1 MTKSIHRSL
10 AAVLAIACALAA
22 CDRSRPANA
31 KGQWAPTTVSGLTL
45 SSPGR
50 LLRITTEVPAALD
63 PAVRDAVQRID
74 SHGRS
79 QGEAEIRVSRVTYT
93 PGVALSLRNSAQGA
107 VDAMRANPAVAGM
120 THTHAAAQTSGQPSL
135 RTSLRMAVQD
145 RPAMGE
151 MLSVIR
157 GQTLWQVQVLGPA
170 TAETDT
176 LAQRVMRSITLEPEQ
191 PVAKQ

>member
-1 MTKSIHRSL
+1 VAKSIPRSL

-22 CDRSRPANA
+22 CDRSRPAGA
-31 KGQWAPTTVSGLTL
+31 RGQWAPTTVSGLTL
-45 SSPGR
+45 STPGR

-63 PAVRDAVQRID
+63 PAVREAVERID

-79 QGEAEIRVSRVTYT
+79 QGDAEIRVSRVTYT
-93 PGVALSLRNSAQGA
+93 PGAALSLRGSAQGA
-107 VDAMRANPAVAGM
+107 VDAMRANPVVKEM
-120 THTHAAAQTSGQPSL
+120 THTHAATQTSGQPAL
-135 RTSLRMAVQD
+135 RTSMRMAVQD
-145 RPAMGE
+145 RPAMGA

-191 PVAKQ
+191 PPAKQ

>member
-1 MTKSIHRSL
+1 
-10 AAVLAIACALAA
+10 VLAICCALAA

-63 PAVRDAVQRID
+63 PAVRDAVERID

-79 QGEAEIRVSRVTYT
+79 QGDAEIRVSRVTYT
-93 PGVALSLRNSAQGA
+93 PGVPLSLPGSAQGA
-107 VDAMRANPAVAGM
+107 VDAIRANPVVTGM
-120 THTHAAAQTSGQPSL
+120 THTHAAARTSGLPAL
-135 RTSLRMAVQD
+135 RTSVRMEVQK

-170 TAETDT
+170 SAETDT
-176 LAQRVMRSITLEPEQ
+176 LAQRVMRSITLEPEP
-191 PVAKQ
+191 PVSK